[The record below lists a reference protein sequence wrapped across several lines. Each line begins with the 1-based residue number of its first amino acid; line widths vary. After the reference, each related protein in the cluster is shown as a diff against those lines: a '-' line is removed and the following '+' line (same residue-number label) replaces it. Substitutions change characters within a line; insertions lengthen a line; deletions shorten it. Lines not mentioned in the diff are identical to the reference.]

1 MSGFELMLPPFVA
14 CMILVAMLS
23 YLGLHVIAREVI
35 FVDLSLAQMAA
46 LGSLSAL
53 LFHVAPDS
61 PMTYVFALLAT
72 AIGAAL
78 FAVTRTSGHGAAGG
92 GRVPQEA
99 FIGIVY
105 VVASAA
111 AVLVANKVPGGGEAV
126 EKTLVGS
133 LLWVTWPTIRKLA
146 IAYAA
151 LGVFHY
157 VLRRRFLT
165 ISFHPQEAEAQGWKI
180 RWWDFVFYLSFGV
193 VITLAVPIAGV
204 LMVFSFLVVPAV
216 IACQPLHG
224 RQATAHDHRVELRG
238 PGIHPRPVAF
248 LHEGPAHGTAGR
260 LHVRAPA
267 SSRCRAA
274 QVPRGR
280 QSLSEFAAQ
289 LGAARPPRKQRPFRS
304 R

>member
-1 MSGFELMLPPFVA
+1 MSGFQLMLPPFVA

-53 LFHVAPDS
+53 LFHVAPES
-61 PMTYVFALLAT
+61 PTTYVFALLAT
-72 AIGAAL
+72 AIGAFL
-78 FAVTRTSGHGAAGG
+78 FALTRTSGKTS
-92 GRVPQEA
+92 RVPQEA

-133 LLWVTWPTIRKLA
+133 PLWVTWQTIIRLA
-146 IAYAA
+146 VAYAA

-157 VLRRRFLT
+157 ALRRRFLT
-165 ISFHPQEAEAQGWKI
+165 ISFDPQQAEAQGWRI
-180 RWWDFVFYLSFGV
+180 RLWDFLFYLSFGV

-204 LMVFSFLVVPAV
+204 LMVFTFLVVPAV
-216 IACQPLHG
+216 IANLFTGDKRRLTLIAWSSGALASILGLWLSYTKDLPTGPLIVCMYG
-224 RQATAHDHRVELRG
+224 LLLVVAALLRKLG
-238 PGIHPRPVAF
+238 VGDKGV
-248 LHEGPAHGTAGR
+248 
-260 LHVRAPA
+260 
-267 SSRCRAA
+267 
-274 QVPRGR
+274 VP
-280 QSLSEFAAQ
+280 
-289 LGAARPPRKQRPFRS
+289 
-304 R
+304 

>member
-1 MSGFELMLPPFVA
+1 MSGLELMLPPFVA

-53 LFHVAPDS
+53 LFKVSPDS
-61 PMTYVFALLAT
+61 NLTYVFALLMT
-72 AIGAAL
+72 AVGAFL
-78 FAVTRTSGHGAAGG
+78 FALTRTSVHGPNTGS
-92 GRVPQEA
+92 RVPQEA

-133 LLWVTWPTIRKLA
+133 LLWVTWPGIIKLA

-151 LGVFHY
+151 LGVFHFA
-157 VLRRRFLT
+157 LRQRFLT
-165 ISFHPQEAEAQGWKI
+165 ISFHPEQAEAQRWKI
-180 RWWDFVFYLSFGV
+180 RTWDFLFYLSFGV

-216 IACQPLHG
+216 IANLFTADKRKLAIIAWTSGAIASILGLWLSYTKDLPTGPLVVCMYG
-224 RQATAHDHRVELRG
+224 VLLVVGVLARR
-238 PGIHPRPVAF
+238 F
-248 LHEGPAHGTAGR
+248 
-260 LHVRAPA
+260 A
-267 SSRCRAA
+267 S
-274 QVPRGR
+274 
-280 QSLSEFAAQ
+280 
-289 LGAARPPRKQRPFRS
+289 RKAVTP
-304 R
+304 

>member
-1 MSGFELMLPPFVA
+1 MSGFQLMLPPFVA
-14 CMILVAMLS
+14 CMILVTMLS

-53 LFHVAPDS
+53 LFRVAPES
-61 PMTYVFALLAT
+61 GMTYTFALLAT
-72 AIGAAL
+72 AIGAFVFAL
-78 FAVTRTSGHGAAGG
+78 TRTSARLGA

-99 FIGIVY
+99 YIGIVY

-133 LLWVTWPTIRKLA
+133 LLWVTWPTIIKLA
-146 IAYAA
+146 IGYVA

-157 VLRRRFLT
+157 ALRRRFLT
-165 ISFHPQEAEAQGWKI
+165 ISFDPEQAEAQGWKI
-180 RWWDFVFYLSFGV
+180 RLWDFLFYLSFGV

-216 IACQPLHG
+216 IANLYTADKRRLTLIAWSSGALASILGLWFSYTKDLPTGPLIVCMYG
-224 RQATAHDHRVELRG
+224 LLLVVAVALRKLG
-238 PGIHPRPVAF
+238 VGDK
-248 LHEGPAHGTAGR
+248 
-260 LHVRAPA
+260 
-267 SSRCRAA
+267 AA
-274 QVPRGR
+274 V
-280 QSLSEFAAQ
+280 S
-289 LGAARPPRKQRPFRS
+289 
-304 R
+304 

>member
-1 MSGFELMLPPFVA
+1 MSGLELMLPPFVA

-53 LFHVAPDS
+53 LFKVSPDS
-61 PMTYVFALLAT
+61 NLTYVFALLMT
-72 AIGAAL
+72 AVGAFL
-78 FAVTRTSGHGAAGG
+78 FALTRTSVHGPNTGS
-92 GRVPQEA
+92 RVPQEA

-133 LLWVTWPTIRKLA
+133 LLWVTWPGIIKLA

-151 LGVFHY
+151 LGVFHFA
-157 VLRRRFLT
+157 LRQRFLT
-165 ISFHPQEAEAQGWKI
+165 ISFHPEQAEAQRWKI
-180 RWWDFVFYLSFGV
+180 RTWDFLFYLSFGV

-216 IACQPLHG
+216 IANLFTADKRKLAIIAWTSGAIASILGLWLSYTKDLPTGPLVVCMYG
-224 RQATAHDHRVELRG
+224 VLLVVGVLARR
-238 PGIHPRPVAF
+238 
-248 LHEGPAHGTAGR
+248 
-260 LHVRAPA
+260 
-267 SSRCRAA
+267 
-274 QVPRGR
+274 
-280 QSLSEFAAQ
+280 FAA
-289 LGAARPPRKQRPFRS
+289 RKAVTP
-304 R
+304 

>member
-1 MSGFELMLPPFVA
+1 RATDRREGGHRTFQHRRSGRREHVLRSHESLDYRARPGVRCEGGPVSGFELMLPPFVA

-53 LFHVAPDS
+53 HFHVAPES
-61 PMTYVFALLAT
+61 PMTYLFALLAT
-72 AIGAAL
+72 AIGAFL
-78 FAVTRTSGHGAAGG
+78 FALTRTSGHAGASKS
-92 GRVPQEA
+92 RVPQEA

-133 LLWVTWPTIRKLA
+133 LLWVTWPTIVKLA

-151 LGVFHY
+151 LGVLQF

-165 ISFHPQEAEAQGWKI
+165 ISFHPEEAEAQGWKI
-180 RWWDFVFYLSFGV
+180 RLWDFFFYLSFGV

-216 IACQPLHG
+216 IEPVHG
-224 RQATAHDHRVELRG
+224 RQAAAHDHRVELG
-238 PGIHPRPVAF
+238 
-248 LHEGPAHGTAGR
+248 
-260 LHVRAPA
+260 
-267 SSRCRAA
+267 S
-274 QVPRGR
+274 
-280 QSLSEFAAQ
+280 
-289 LGAARPPRKQRPFRS
+289 
-304 R
+304 

>member
-1 MSGFELMLPPFVA
+1 VSGFQLMLPPFVA

-53 LFHVAPDS
+53 LFHVAPES
-61 PMTYVFALLAT
+61 PTTYVFALLAT

-78 FAVTRTSGHGAAGG
+78 FALTRTSGRTS
-92 GRVPQEA
+92 RVPQEA

-133 LLWVTWPTIRKLA
+133 LLWVTWQTIIRLA

-151 LGVFHY
+151 LGVFHFA
-157 VLRRRFLT
+157 LRRRFLT
-165 ISFHPQEAEAQGWKI
+165 ISFHPDQAEAQKWRI
-180 RWWDFVFYLSFGV
+180 RLWDFLFYLSFGV

-216 IACQPLHG
+216 IANLF
-224 RQATAHDHRVELRG
+224 TAD
-238 PGIHPRPVAF
+238 
-248 LHEGPAHGTAGR
+248 
-260 LHVRAPA
+260 
-267 SSRCRAA
+267 
-274 QVPRGR
+274 
-280 QSLSEFAAQ
+280 
-289 LGAARPPRKQRPFRS
+289 KQRLTLIAWSSGALASILGLWLSYTKDLPTGPLIVCMYGVLLMIAAGLRKLGVGDKAVVS
-304 R
+304 